1 MKVSEFEAKLGTVS
15 DAKLRQMLSASRARG
30 PEVAVK
36 LILAEG
42 RRRGMGDL
50 EGTSAGEAPSVA
62 MATSAYPK
70 EGAGAFGADA
80 PAESMDP
87 VPASG
92 ADPSGMIAP
101 EAAAPALS
109 REWLAE
115 ETKSGL
121 PMAVK
126 ILLLLAAVGGIAA
139 LVWKFTR

>member
-1 MKVSEFEAKLGTVS
+1 
-15 DAKLRQMLSASRARG
+15 
-30 PEVAVK
+30 
-36 LILAEG
+36 
-42 RRRGMGDL
+42 
-50 EGTSAGEAPSVA
+50 

-70 EGAGAFGADA
+70 EGAGAFDADG

-87 VPASG
+87 APALTASDAG
-92 ADPSGMIAP
+92 EPGTSAP

-121 PMAVK
+121 PVAVK
-126 ILLLLAAVGGIAA
+126 ILLLLAVVGGIAA